1 MPTFVHSHDP
11 PDRLFSLSS
20 PEKAEWLA
28 RYKRP
33 QLLAAARSAADP
45 RHAEDAV
52 QEVLISLCAV
62 KELPGNADELVRYA
76 RASIRRRAQRLG
88 SSEAARPTTELT
100 DASGDQ
106 SPAHSPHERFEI
118 RNDLGASLKAI
129 ARNSERTRKILFLQA
144 TGMPLREVAEELGIS
159 YRRVR
164 KIVEKSSHST
174 REQARRF
181 ADHDARR
188 RRVLAALLAKLAA
201 LLGIGKLLAGKGLLV
216 AILAAMAVGGAVLEA
231 MPQLR
236 GGSSHPTP
244 TARPVHSPPRA
255 ALSQLAAARPAARAV
270 AARTTRPP
278 ARAPRARPT
287 PKPTPHPHVQR
298 RAHAAPRTR
307 MSLSPP
313 RAAPTR
319 SAAVHPVSPCVAAGI
334 CAP

>member
-1 MPTFVHSHDP
+1 MPTFVRSNDP

-52 QEVLISLCAV
+52 QEVLVSLCAV
-62 KELPGNADELVRYA
+62 KELPGNADELLRYA
-76 RASIRRRAQRLG
+76 RTSIRRRAQRLG

-100 DASGDQ
+100 DATGDQ
-106 SPAHSPHERFEI
+106 SPAHSPHERFEL

-164 KIVEKSSHST
+164 KIVEKSSRPT
-174 REQARRF
+174 QEQARRF
-181 ADHDARR
+181 AEHDARR

-201 LLGIGKLLAGKGLLV
+201 LPGIGKLLAGKGLLV
-216 AILAAMAVGGAVLEA
+216 AILAAMAVGGAGLEA

-236 GGSSHPTP
+236 GGSSRLAPATRPAHAPARAAPTQLAP
-244 TARPVHSPPRA
+244 SPPTRT
-255 ALSQLAAARPAARAV
+255 V
-270 AARTTRPP
+270 AARTTQPR
-278 ARAPRARPT
+278 ARAPKARP
-287 PKPTPHPHVQR
+287 KPRPHPHVRR
-298 RAHAAPRTR
+298 RAHVVAAPRTR
-307 MSLSPP
+307 ASLSPP
-313 RAAPTR
+313 RAAPTLP
-319 SAAVHPVSPCVAAGI
+319 AAVHPVSPCVAAGI